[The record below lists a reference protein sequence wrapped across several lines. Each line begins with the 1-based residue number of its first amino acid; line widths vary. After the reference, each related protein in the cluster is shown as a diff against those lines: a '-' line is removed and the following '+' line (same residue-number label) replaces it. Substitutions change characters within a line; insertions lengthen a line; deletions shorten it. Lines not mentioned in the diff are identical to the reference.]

1 MFKQLVEPAGNKTRF
16 FQFKIFKSLLSENPK
31 LLKKYAEK
39 LQYEVLLKY
48 MRLTPEDEEL
58 VKENPIEFLSR

>member
-1 MFKQLVEPAGNKTRF
+1 MFKQLAEPAGNKTRF